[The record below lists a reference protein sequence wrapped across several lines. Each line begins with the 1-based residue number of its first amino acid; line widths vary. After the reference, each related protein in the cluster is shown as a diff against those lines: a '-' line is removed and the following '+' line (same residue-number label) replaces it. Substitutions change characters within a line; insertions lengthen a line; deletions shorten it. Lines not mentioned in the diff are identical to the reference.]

1 MNTTTATNTENHILL
16 NEQESFSAVA
26 GNHSSF
32 LNEIRTQ
39 AAARFN
45 EMGIPSAKHEEW
57 KYVPLAVLTKI
68 NFKAIPPTGAFKLSK
83 ADAER
88 FRIAGKEAVLVV
100 IENGRLNKNASN
112 VNGLPKGVTIGSLAD
127 LAADPRVKLH
137 LTKHAE
143 TEHEPFVALNTAML
157 FDAAIVLIDEAVI
170 FDRPIQL
177 IHLSDGEHHAV
188 AVAARTLVV
197 AGKNSQCAIVES
209 YHTLNDRHAVFTH
222 AVSEVV
228 VGENAKMQYA
238 KIQDEREN
246 AHHISYHKINQS
258 KNSEQHIH
266 TITLGGA
273 LVRNNLNICLDDVN
287 CSTYLN
293 GLYILNGTQVV
304 DNHTLVDHAKP
315 HCYSNEL
322 YKGII
327 DGKAQGVFNGKI
339 FVRKD
344 AQKTNAYQSN
354 KNILLSNDASMNAKP
369 QLEIY
374 ADDVKC
380 SHGATTAQPDG
391 EALFYLRAR
400 GIGET
405 NAKALLNHA
414 FAADVIG
421 RIEMESLKES
431 LLEMLSR
438 KLLEH

>member
-1 MNTTTATNTENHILL
+1 MNTTANTIEHHPLL
-16 NEQESFSAVA
+16 QDLEVNSGIA
-26 GNHSSF
+26 GKHSSF
-32 LNEIRTQ
+32 LDDERRK
-39 AAARFN
+39 AVHLFN
-45 EMGIPSAKHEEW
+45 EMGIPTGKHEEW
-57 KYVPLAVLTKI
+57 KYLPLTAISKI
-68 NFKAIPPTGAFKLSK
+68 SFKAVSPADAFKLTK

-88 FRIAGKEAVLVV
+88 FRIAGKEAILVV
-100 IENGRLNKNASN
+100 IENGRFNKAASN
-112 VNGLPKGVTIGSLAD
+112 ANALPKGVTIGALAE
-127 LAADPRVKLH
+127 LASDPRVQNH
-137 LTKHAE
+137 LAKHAA
-143 TEHEPFVALNTAML
+143 TEHEPFVALNTAGL
-157 FDAAIVLIDEAVI
+157 LDAAIVLIDDQVECAH
-170 FDRPIQL
+170 PIQL
-177 IHLSDGEHHAV
+177 IHLSYGDHHATMV
-188 AVAARTLVV
+188 SARTLVV
-197 AGKNSQCAIVES
+197 AGKNSKCAVVES
-209 YHTLNDRHAVFTH
+209 YHTLDDRYPVFTNS
-222 AVSEVV
+222 VSEVV
-228 VGENAKMQYA
+228 VGESAHLQYA
-238 KIQDEREN
+238 KVQDEREN
-246 AHHISYHKINQS
+246 AYHISYHKIHQS

-273 LVRNNLNICLDDVN
+273 VVRNNLNICLDDVN
-287 CSTYLN
+287 CSTWLN
-293 GLYILNGTQVV
+293 GLYILNGSQVV

-369 QLEIY
+369 QLEIF

-391 EALFYLRAR
+391 DALFYLRAR